1 MNEKRDIWI
10 SARAYALWEEN
21 GRINGDDHEHW
32 LQAVREYELRMQT
45 RASPDGSEIL
55 ASRNTARRVSR
66 GRNAPAQQWVDST
79 ES

>member
-21 GRINGDDHEHW
+21 GRINGHDNEHW
-32 LQAVREYELRMQT
+32 LQAVREYELMMQT

-55 ASRNTARRVSR
+55 AIRKHEETS
-66 GRNAPAQQWVDST
+66 
-79 ES
+79 